1 MRIRKRHE
9 EKEQKDSWLLPYSD
23 LMTLLLAL
31 FIVLFASSSVD
42 AQKFQAISKVFGD
55 IFSSG
60 THVLEYPSPIPEAEN
75 KVNSNE
81 DKVNDKHSFS
91 HNEYNQFKQIKERID
106 SYIFSKN
113 LEGKLQTSLSDEGL
127 LLTINDTILFDSGSA
142 EIREHDKQIAREISH
157 LLVINPPHN
166 VVITGHTDNVPIHNS
181 NFESNWELS
190 VTRAVNFMELLLENE
205 KLDPRWF
212 SAKGFGPYQPI
223 ASNES
228 ASGRQQNRRVEVLI
242 LPNNKL
248 SQQDEE
254 TIGNKID
261 NEKSNNID

>member
-1 MRIRKRHE
+1 M
-9 EKEQKDSWLLPYSD
+9 
-23 LMTLLLAL
+23 
-31 FIVLFASSSVD
+31 
-42 AQKFQAISKVFGD
+42 
-55 IFSSG
+55 
-60 THVLEYPSPIPEAEN
+60 
-75 KVNSNE
+75 
-81 DKVNDKHSFS
+81 
-91 HNEYNQFKQIKERID
+91 
-106 SYIFSKN
+106 
-113 LEGKLQTSLSDEGL
+113 

-142 EIREHDKQIAREISH
+142 EIRENDKQIAKEISH

-261 NEKSNNID
+261 NEKSNNIDLGAVSFDCPLSS